1 MRVPLKQGD
10 LDGLC
15 GLYALVNATVYLTSR
30 VGKRLD
36 HAERLDLFK
45 RLVTRLFGH
54 LDRRRRRWKRNGTRS
69 LPIGFLWDGTSI
81 KELPPML
88 EELQRFVEEKME
100 VRIIRSQPLL
110 RNHRPE
116 TLDQF
121 WVRLK
126 EYLEG
131 SEGRAVAI
139 VGYNWRIDGREEGHW
154 TCVKAMTDRQMVRVD
169 SIGGKILRR
178 SRVTM
183 RPPTRTRPY
192 HVALHDVYL
201 LSVLA

>member
-30 VGKRLD
+30 AGRRLD

-45 RLVTRLFGH
+45 RLATRLFAH
-54 LDRRRRRWKRNGTRS
+54 LDRRRRRWKHNGTRS

-110 RNHRPE
+110 RNYRPE

-131 SEGRAVAI
+131 YEGSAVAI

-192 HVALHDVYL
+192 RVALHDVYL
-201 LSVLA
+201 LTVQA